1 MKGGDEIDTLRR
13 KLQRA
18 LDGGDAERAAELR
31 ARIKTAKSLRVG
43 VDESPPECLSGA
55 TDAAGGS
62 SVDIA
67 EGSTGDDDSA
77 KMKRKLARAENQ
89 GLEERAARL
98 RQRIA
103 DAAAISKLQRKL
115 QRAVDS
121 GAGDE
126 RDERTRD
133 LEARIAEA
141 TKVSL
146 AASKSATAATEQP
159 AEGSDEL
166 SKLRH
171 KFARARSQGKEE
183 RAAQLKE
190 RIDAAEKNALFEKL
204 SRKFA
209 RARERGKG
217 ERASEIRARAEAAGL
232 ILPTDGDAAEHE
244 EMVDRQ
250 IWREHGAVD
259 AHPAPA
265 VTQSAADGNGAAVV
279 ADDPHAGMVLAKNG
293 KWYAK
298 PTPPPPGNTSLLLF
312 YAYVQPPWTSSGR
325 AAAIEFTRGRLEE
338 LGCGGRLRVALE
350 GFNGT
355 LSGPS
360 AGIRAFCE
368 ALAAYDPRH
377 FGNID
382 FKIVDGLQDSKAF
395 RSLKVWPVDALVNYG
410 FDAESA
416 PLTLG
421 GTHVSPQVWTELAA
435 APRTVMVDVRNANE
449 SAIGRF
455 APPPGGA
462 ELLDP
467 HMRRSTEFGDWVDSN
482 LSTLKGADKVLMVST
497 TSTSLRLNS
506 RRRSHP
512 PPSHTPCQNAVLHRW
527 YSLRAR
533 VCAPRSE
540 RRPSR
545 INIPA

>member
-1 MKGGDEIDTLRR
+1 MKGGEIDSLRR

-18 LDGGDAERAAELR
+18 LDRGDAERATELR
-31 ARIKTAKSLRVG
+31 ARIKTVKKNLRVA
-43 VDESPPECLSGA
+43 VDESGSSASAP
-55 TDAAGGS
+55 GGS
-62 SVDIA
+62 SA
-67 EGSTGDDDSA
+67 EINEEFAAADDDSA
-77 KMKRKLARAENQ
+77 KMMRKLARAENQ

-98 RQRIA
+98 RQQIA
-103 DAAAISKLQRKL
+103 DAAVIAKLQRKL
-115 QRAVDS
+115 QRAADS

-126 RDERTRD
+126 RVRD
-133 LEARIAEA
+133 LKARIAEA
-141 TKVSL
+141 KGSM
-146 AASKSATAATEQP
+146 AAYKELPSSV
-159 AEGSDEL
+159 EL
-166 SKLRH
+166 SKLHH
-171 KFARARSQGKEE
+171 KLARAESQGSEE

-190 RIDAAEKNALFEKL
+190 RIDVAEKNALLEEL
-204 SRKFA
+204 TRKFA

-232 ILPTDGDAAEHE
+232 ILPTDGDAAEQHE

-250 IWREHGAVD
+250 IWREHGAVEL
-259 AHPAPA
+259 HPAPA
-265 VTQSAADGNGAAVV
+265 VASAAASAVADVNGVAAA

-416 PLTLG
+416 PLALG

-482 LSTLKGADKVLMVST
+482 LSTLKGADKVLMVRT
-497 TSTSLRLNS
+497 TL
-506 RRRSHP
+506 P
-512 PPSHTPCQNAVLHRW
+512 PLQ
-527 YSLRAR
+527 
-533 VCAPRSE
+533 
-540 RRPSR
+540 
-545 INIPA
+545 